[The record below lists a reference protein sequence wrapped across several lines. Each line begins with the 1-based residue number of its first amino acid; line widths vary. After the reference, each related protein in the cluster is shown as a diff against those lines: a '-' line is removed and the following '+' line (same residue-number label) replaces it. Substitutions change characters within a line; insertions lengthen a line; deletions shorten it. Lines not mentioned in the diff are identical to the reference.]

1 MITAYKKKRGFPAVL
16 ISFAVFAAL
25 IAFVLVMLANAEETS
40 RAEALAA
47 VEQSIIRAAVSCY
60 AYEGFYPADIEYL
73 EENYNL
79 VINRDRY
86 IVFYDRTGDNLMPNI
101 IVAERRG

>member
-1 MITAYKKKRGFPAVL
+1 MITSYRKKRGFPAVL

-25 IAFVLVMLANAEETS
+25 LIFMLVLLANAENTS
-40 RAEALAA
+40 KAEALAA

-60 AYEGFYPADIEYL
+60 AYEGFYPADISYL

-79 VINRDRY
+79 TINRDRY
-86 IVFYDRTGDNLMPNI
+86 NVFYNRIGDNIMPNI
-101 IVAERRG
+101 IVSERRG

>member
-1 MITAYKKKRGFPAVL
+1 MITSYRKKRGFPVIL

-25 IAFVLVMLANAEETS
+25 IIFVLVVLANAEKTS
-40 RAEALAA
+40 KTEALAA
-47 VEQSIIRAAVSCY
+47 VEQSVIRAAVSCY
-60 AYEGFYPADIEYL
+60 AYEGFYPADLAYL

-86 IVFYDRTGDNLMPNI
+86 NVYYDRIGDNILPNI
-101 IVAERRG
+101 IVTERRG